1 MTKGKIDTD
10 RLFALCGELADEYP
24 DARVVEI
31 ALTFEDGS
39 KLTFSQDERIR
50 EAMEAHRHE
59 YD

>member
-1 MTKGKIDTD
+1 MSKGKIDTD

-39 KLTFSQDERIR
+39 KLTFAQDETIR
-50 EAMEAHRHE
+50 EAMEAHRYEH
-59 YD
+59 D